1 MLYLLFAWLVLTVVC
16 TIIGSGLLD
25 MLQLQVITRLGDRW
39 MLTLWLGVLALA
51 LTLLSVSLSLPL
63 SPGVGALVAG
73 LLCLVA
79 LRRSGTRTF
88 LQELKARC
96 SRKSMGLMLLLLV
109 LLTLPMTQVV
119 SWYDTGLYHFG
130 VIRWLSNYG
139 SVPGLSLLVS
149 QFGFFSTWFAFAAPF
164 NPEFLG
170 TRGTVVVNGFIIG
183 VSLLHLCLSGLR
195 IVQSRARLSDY
206 FLSLFTLMWCGF
218 LVITSFIRV
227 VFISPSTDIP
237 ILLLTGVFSWVLVS
251 LFESS
256 STITST
262 VTSTIANASDAQ
274 GLDAPQPLAAQTTTT
289 QASLLGERMLL
300 LLLGAGAVAIK
311 LTALPILPV
320 AGLGYSFTQGRF
332 HWRRAGIALAMLF
345 LLLVPAMSYS
355 LVTSGCPLYPS
366 QALCMH
372 HLPWSALP
380 EQMATEV
387 SRVTDWMDWFG
398 EPPPG
403 VVHWQWA
410 VKQWL
415 TNTISNVAIIGL
427 AGLALLGII
436 VFLRL
441 SPIRRIDDRLWILL
455 LGSLGMTFTLTRTLV
470 VRLGL
475 GYFLVLPAFFGALI
489 LTSALWRKLTSPMA
503 NAIANIINALGS
515 LWRRHSNLLLAV
527 GAAGLTFLLT
537 IQPDFVSRILL
548 PPPLPA
554 IESATAQINNLEYNY
569 PTDSEGCWAI
579 ALPCIQE
586 GVTPQKG
593 SVLEDNLMLRDPE
606 RGLSAGFMLDKTR
619 SSIAP

>member
-1 MLYLLFAWLVLTVVC
+1 MLYLLFAWLILTAVC

-25 MLQLQVITRLGDRW
+25 LFRLRVITRLGDRW
-39 MLTLWLGVLALA
+39 MLALWLGILTLA

-63 SPGVGALVAG
+63 SPAVGAWVAG
-73 LLCLVA
+73 LLCVLA
-79 LRRSGTRTF
+79 LKRSGTRAF
-88 LQELKARC
+88 LQDLRSRC
-96 SRKSMGLMLLLLV
+96 SRKSISLMLLLMV
-109 LLTLPMTQVV
+109 LLTLPMTQAV

-170 TRGTVVVNGFIIG
+170 TRGTVVANGFVIFI
-183 VSLLHLCLSGLR
+183 SLLHLSLSGLR
-195 IVQSRARLSDY
+195 IVQSRGQLSDY
-206 FLSLFTLMWCGF
+206 FLSFFTVMWCGF
-218 LVITSFIRV
+218 LVVTSFIRV

-237 ILLLTGVFSWVLVS
+237 ILLLTGLFAWVLVS

-256 STITST
+256 SNFLQPSQD
-262 VTSTIANASDAQ
+262 NALYSP
-274 GLDAPQPLAAQTTTT
+274 PQTTT
-289 QASLLGERMLL
+289 QASFVDDRMLL
-300 LLLGAGAVAIK
+300 LFLGAGAVAIK

-320 AGLGYSFTQGRF
+320 AGLGYSVTQGRF
-332 HWRRAGIALAMLF
+332 HWRRAWVALAMLF

-355 LVTSGCPLYPS
+355 LITSGCPLYPS
-366 QALCMH
+366 QALCVS

-415 TNTISNVAIIGL
+415 TNTVSNVAIIGL

-455 LGSLGMTFTLTRTLV
+455 LGSLGMAFTLTRTLV

-475 GYFLVLPAFFGALI
+475 GYFLILPAFFAALI
-489 LTSALWRKLTSPMA
+489 LTSTLWQRLTSPVTHKFHV
-503 NAIANIINALGS
+503 LGS
-515 LWRRHSNLLLAV
+515 LWLRYGNRLLAV
-527 GAAGLTFLLT
+527 GVAGLTFLLT

-548 PPPLPA
+548 PPPLPV

-593 SVLEDNLMLRDPE
+593 SVLEANLMMRDPE